1 MAKDPKPRPATHRCG
16 YIPWHLLM
24 RQLGI
29 DVETCPRCR
38 GKMKIIALVR
48 DPQSIARYLRHL
60 GLPTEE
66 PSVAPCLRTTVLAEP
81 RPAPPLRRAAR
92 REPRLG
98 DLEVAMPAVPL

>member
-1 MAKDPKPRPATHRCG
+1 MAKDPKPRPVTRRCG

-66 PSVAPCLRTTVLAEP
+66 PSMAPARG
-81 RPAPPLRRAAR
+81 PPFWQSRVLRRPYS
-92 REPRLG
+92 EPPDAG
-98 DLEVAMPAVPL
+98 QA